1 MRSSLLEHDSRV
13 LLHPAGLDLW
23 ELNVRTGLQPSSPRP
38 ARVESAARS
47 ERAVYSWLSAI
58 ASGAQASAAALG
70 EGVGA
75 AVFCG
80 GNRSDEENPARCGL
94 ASAPELGIMSPLA
107 ELSSH
112 EVSTLA
118 QVRAAIMCWSL
129 PRLSIAG
136 SLPDLKCEL
145 DVRRTAHDCTSVSL
159 STWPLICLSS
169 STHIIWPIVTL
180 QLLQAL
186 GLPEWGHAEVS
197 HMRPS
202 WTAVQRPTQK
212 LAKLVRTLS
221 NGRISL
227 AAA

>member
-1 MRSSLLEHDSRV
+1 MRSSLLEHDTRAS
-13 LLHPAGLDLW
+13 LHPAGLDLW

-80 GNRSDEENPARCGL
+80 SNRSDEENPARCGL

-107 ELSSH
+107 ELSSQ
-112 EVSTLA
+112 EVSSLA
-118 QVRAAIMCWSL
+118 QVRPITMWWTFPVL
-129 PRLSIAG
+129 NIAG
-136 SLPDLKCEL
+136 SNPNVIC
-145 DVRRTAHDCTSVSL
+145 RSSARCSAHDCESVSL
-159 STWPLICLSS
+159 SIWPLIYPSS
-169 STHIIWPIVTL
+169 HIQMSWLRAIL
-180 QLLQAL
+180 HLLQAL